1 MAEEKAMG
9 GAGTEAQM
17 ASQIN
22 GGGCLPPPTPRPQ
35 PKTLIE
41 LIGETMSKN
50 NVAAYGQRK
59 TAKGWEST
67 TMRMMREGV
76 GGAPPGLE
84 VMSMEQHFPNTI
96 SDVSCHPQPE
106 CGPRAAKLCPV
117 PSAMRA
123 SINMCCPCP
132 RSMG

>member
-1 MAEEKAMG
+1 MAEKPAG

-76 GGAPPGLE
+76 GGAPPGQDAQ
-84 VMSMEQHFPNTI
+84 VMTMEQKFPNTI
-96 SDVSCHPQPE
+96 SDVSAARSRSPS
-106 CGPRAAKLCPV
+106 PRVSLLRKRAKTPLDR
-117 PSAMRA
+117 SRA
-123 SINMCCPCP
+123 RHSTE
-132 RSMG
+132 